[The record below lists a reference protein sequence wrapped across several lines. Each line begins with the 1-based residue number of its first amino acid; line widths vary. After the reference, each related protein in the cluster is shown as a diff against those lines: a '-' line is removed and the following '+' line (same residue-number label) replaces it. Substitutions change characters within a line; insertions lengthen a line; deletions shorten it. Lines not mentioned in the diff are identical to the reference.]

1 MLEFQDKYAGNSH
14 SQNGE
19 DFILQEVLGRLV
31 LATGHAVE
39 VGGNDGRW
47 LSNIRNLIEQ
57 GWVGTFVEAN
67 YGLHC
72 QSVQNWKGN
81 PRVKSI
87 CSKVN
92 GQNVN
97 AFVKDC
103 EVFSTDTDG
112 ADYEIFKGLKSK
124 PKIVIVEIDSSIP
137 PDSYEFNSDGGAGYR
152 PMTELGIEKG
162 YFLLCHTG
170 NLILID
176 AEYRGLF
183 PEIVGDGLT
192 NADEYFN
199 RGWM

>member
-19 DFILQEVLGRLV
+19 DFILQEVLGRLG

-103 EVFSTDTDG
+103 EVFST
-112 ADYEIFKGLKSK
+112 
-124 PKIVIVEIDSSIP
+124 
-137 PDSYEFNSDGGAGYR
+137 
-152 PMTELGIEKG
+152 ELGIEKG